1 MSGFFVATYL
11 HPTSPRD
18 NAQTAKQIARLLR
31 RPVLGKLSRMYL
43 QVGDRDLGHKP
54 VTESELIEDLT
65 GPGPHA
71 IALDNGRGTL
81 EAIAAIQLAL
91 PFSSGLDT
99 SSPLVSFVVVPYV
112 EAERTSLI
120 DTAVELAEALRPVW
134 GMMSV
139 EPTVA
144 IAHKAALHMGPQK
157 DERARY
163 PQMTDDRV
171 RYRRVPFVYDTKIDH
186 AIGGPE
192 WGTLLGSKH
201 LARVSL
207 EALRSSGAFAE
218 VRELASGGAFLAL
231 SANPGD
237 ALSDK
242 IVELVAAGRR
252 ALDPIVLDVSAVKPS

>member
-18 NAQTAKQIARLLR
+18 NAETAERVARLLR
-31 RPVLGKLSRMYL
+31 RPVLGKLTRMYL

-54 VTESELIEDLT
+54 MTESELIEDLT
-65 GPGPHA
+65 SPGPHA
-71 IALDNGRGTL
+71 IAMDNGRGTL

-91 PFSSGLDT
+91 PFSSGPAPST
-99 SSPLVSFVVVPYV
+99 PLVSFIVVPYV
-112 EAERTSLI
+112 EAVKTSLI
-120 DTAVELAEALRPVW
+120 DTAVELAEALRPSW

-139 EPTVA
+139 EPTLA

-171 RYRRVPFVYDTKIDH
+171 RYRRAPFVHDSKIDR

-192 WGTLLGSKH
+192 WGTLLGPKH
-201 LARVSL
+201 LEKLSL
-207 EALRSSGAFAE
+207 DVVRSSGAFADL
-218 VRELASGGAFLAL
+218 RELSFGGAFLAV

-237 ALSDK
+237 ALADQ
-242 IVELVAAGRR
+242 IVELIAAGRR
-252 ALDPIVLDVSAVKPS
+252 ALEPIVLDVSGIKPG